1 MTPHRRLEHRIRIA
15 AVDRIAC
22 TAAATCVALTLI
34 FASAPP
40 FASAQSVE
48 SGQASPRTVLD
59 RDFEIALAR
68 SAAPSEVSTDATVLV
83 WAGDGFETARE
94 GSNGVTCYVARS
106 WPESLEPHCFD
117 VEGSST
123 ILPIHLRQMELWHR
137 GRSNA
142 EIDQEIADG
151 IRTGEL
157 RLPSRPAMSYMMS
170 EGQRLINEEGTPVGS
185 WRPHVMIYYPY
196 LTADA
201 LGLGPVPSTEAAVVV
216 DPGTPLSNI
225 MVVVSDF
232 VPAPSKPPAGD
243 TVR

>member
-1 MTPHRRLEHRIRIA
+1 MTPHRWFDAPDPRIA
-15 AVDRIAC
+15 RIAGMAC
-22 TAAATCVALTLI
+22 IALALLL
-34 FASAPP
+34 ASAPRS
-40 FASAQSVE
+40 ASAQGVE
-48 SGQASPRTVLD
+48 SGQAGRRDVLD

-94 GSNGVTCYVARS
+94 GTNGVTCYVARS

-117 VEGSST
+117 AEGSST
-123 ILPIHLRQMELWHR
+123 ILPIHLRQMELWHQ

-142 EIDQEIADG
+142 DIDREIADG

-185 WRPHVMIYYPY
+185 WRPHLMIYYPY

-232 VPAPSKPPAGD
+232 VPAPSKRPAGD

>member
-1 MTPHRRLEHRIRIA
+1 MTAHRWFEHRIRVA
-15 AVDRIAC
+15 AVDRIGR
-22 TAAATCVALTLI
+22 TAVVTCAALTLLV
-34 FASAPP
+34 AGAPP
-40 FASAQSVE
+40 GASAQTVE
-48 SGQASPRTVLD
+48 SGQAGPRTVLD

-68 SAAPSEVSTDATVLV
+68 SAAPSEVSGDATVLV

-106 WPESLEPHCFD
+106 WPESFEPHCFD
-117 VEGSST
+117 AEGSST
-123 ILPIHLRQMELWHR
+123 ILPIHLRQMELWHQ
-137 GRSNA
+137 GLSNA
-142 EIDQEIADG
+142 EIDREIADG

-185 WRPHVMIYYPY
+185 WRPHLMIYYPY

-232 VPAPSKPPAGD
+232 VPAPPNPPTGD

>member
-1 MTPHRRLEHRIRIA
+1 MTPHHWFEHRIPIA
-15 AVDRIAC
+15 AMDRIVR
-22 TAAATCVALTLI
+22 TGGVTCAALTLLVG
-34 FASAPP
+34 SAPC
-40 FASAQSVE
+40 ATSAQSVE
-48 SGQASPRTVLD
+48 SGQAGPRDVLD

-68 SAAPSEVSTDATVLV
+68 SAAPSEMTEAATVLI

-94 GSNGVTCYVARS
+94 GTNGVTCYVARS

-117 VEGSST
+117 AEGSST
-123 ILPIHLRQMELWHR
+123 ILPIHMRQMELWHR
-137 GRSNA
+137 GLTAA
-142 EIDQEIADG
+142 EIDREIADG
-151 IRTGEL
+151 IRRGEL

-185 WRPHVMIYYPY
+185 WRPHLMIYYPY

-243 TVR
+243 AVR